1 MKEASTSKIEQLI
14 DEIEEFIESCKP
26 QPFSQSK
33 VVVPKDELY
42 ELLTELRLK
51 TPEEIKRYQKI
62 IANREKIINDA
73 QAQAEQM
80 VEETNVYVN
89 QLVEEHEIML
99 KAYDRAEG
107 IVNNANAQAEATINA
122 ANEDAENIR
131 RGALEYTSELID
143 NLQSIISNTMNIAKT
158 NYDGILNG
166 LSYNM
171 DMLSSNKE
179 AIVQQLQAPVETPA
193 YEAPETPEV
202 PEMPAV
208 QKEAPS
214 PAPQVQQP
222 QPAPVQ
228 EVEDDDEYDDDDY
241 DDID

>member
-1 MKEASTSKIEQLI
+1 
-14 DEIEEFIESCKP
+14 
-26 QPFSQSK
+26 
-33 VVVPKDELY
+33 
-42 ELLTELRLK
+42 
-51 TPEEIKRYQKI
+51 
-62 IANREKIINDA
+62 
-73 QAQAEQM
+73 
-80 VEETNVYVN
+80 
-89 QLVEEHEIML
+89 
-99 KAYDRAEG
+99 
-107 IVNNANAQAEATINA
+107 
-122 ANEDAENIR
+122 
-131 RGALEYTSELID
+131 
-143 NLQSIISNTMNIAKT
+143 MNIAKT

-193 YEAPETPEV
+193 YEAPEV

-208 QKEAPS
+208 QEEAPS

>member
-1 MKEASTSKIEQLI
+1 MREASTSKIEQLI

-33 VVVPKDELY
+33 VIVPKDELY

-62 IANREKIINDA
+62 ISNREKIIGDA
-73 QAQAEQM
+73 QAQAEKM

-89 QLVEEHEIML
+89 QLVEEHQIMV
-99 KAYDRAEG
+99 KAYERAEEV
-107 IVNNANAQAEATINA
+107 INSANAQAEQTVNA

-131 RGALEYTSELID
+131 RSALEYTAEIID
-143 NLQSIISNTMNIAKT
+143 NLQSVIGRTLDVART

-166 LSYNM
+166 LSYN
-171 DMLSSNKE
+171 LEVLTSNREALQQQLAAPVEIPEYEPRQSSIPAPSVDE
-179 AIVQQLQAPVETPA
+179 IPAQQLQA
-193 YEAPETPEV
+193 EV
-202 PEMPAV
+202 PADT
-208 QKEAPS
+208 A
-214 PAPQVQQP
+214 
-222 QPAPVQ
+222 
-228 EVEDDDEYDDDDY
+228 EDDDVDFDDVDDY